1 MDDLCEVAI
10 KQMSKTQRRRHLTG
24 DGKLAERR
32 FFRTH
37 PKRDK
42 TCYPHRNMGQGAVQG
57 VLEFW
62 NKKLGLSDK
71 PLTTNQARK
80 TFCTFGHRHTA

>member
-1 MDDLCEVAI
+1 MP
-10 KQMSKTQRRRHLTG
+10 QWSKSQRKCHLTDEG
-24 DGKLAERR
+24 DLAQRR

-37 PKRDK
+37 PKVDK
-42 TCYPHRNMGQGAVQG
+42 RNYPHRNMGTTAIRD

-62 NKKLGLSDK
+62 NKELGLSENR
-71 PLTTNQARK
+71 LTTNQARK